1 MQQAGSIS
9 CLLRQ
14 YEYKFILTHDD
25 DDDNL
30 RILLQNKYTKIL
42 VPTGALVETVLVV
55 LAAGDV
61 ALAALA
67 QDLR

>member
-1 MQQAGSIS
+1 MMMMI
-9 CLLRQ
+9 
-14 YEYKFILTHDD
+14 
-25 DDDNL
+25 NL
-30 RILLQNKYTKIL
+30 RILLQNKYIKNLFIL